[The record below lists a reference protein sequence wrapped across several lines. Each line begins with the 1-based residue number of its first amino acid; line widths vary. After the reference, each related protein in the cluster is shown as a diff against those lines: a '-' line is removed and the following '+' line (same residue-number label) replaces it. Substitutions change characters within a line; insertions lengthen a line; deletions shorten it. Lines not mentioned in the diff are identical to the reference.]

1 MTKTKRKFLLITVAA
16 LALVIYS
23 AVTLKTNPGTMST
36 AQMYGWGAVLVAS
49 CLTVVRGIKYLGDR
63 KIK

>member
-1 MTKTKRKFLLITVAA
+1 MTKTKLKFSLITLAA
-16 LALVIYS
+16 FILAAFSGI
-23 AVTLKTNPGTMST
+23 TLKTNPGTMST
-36 AQMYGWGAVLVAS
+36 VQMYGWGAVFVAS